1 VLFTNARVLDETAR
15 RLRESLSA
23 LVLCQGEE
31 SRAQLLSKF
40 RADGNAV
47 LLGLD
52 SFWEGIDVPGPALRA
67 VIITKIPFEVPDDPV
82 HEARVERLREE
93 GRDPFNEYILPRAAL
108 KLKQGFGRL
117 IRTAT
122 DTGEVH
128 ILDGRVLTRS
138 YGKRLLRALPPEMEI
153 RVID

>member
-1 VLFTNARVLDETAR
+1 
-15 RLRESLSA
+15 
-23 LVLCQGEE
+23 
-31 SRAQLLSKF
+31 
-40 RADGNAV
+40 
-47 LLGLD
+47 
-52 SFWEGIDVPGPALRA
+52 
-67 VIITKIPFEVPDDPV
+67 
-82 HEARVERLREE
+82 VERLREE

-153 RVID
+153 HVID